1 MTVSHKEK
9 STVLNSEHNHFLNQG
24 EDKHITD
31 LDPTLANQTPIF
43 HKKKA
48 GDVVYNIV
56 PSPFWSA
63 LDPAFGKGG
72 SREYPLRTSAE
83 SRIKALGQIM
93 QLKNPEVRIE
103 PTNLCNYTCTM
114 CPRDTHDRPK
124 GYMPMEFYTSIVN
137 EVVQMG
143 AKQITLVNFGEPFI
157 DPTLED
163 KIWYATQRGLR
174 TYLITNAS
182 LFHLPSKSK
191 FAKEFGDPNGKPM
204 TKIEAAVRAG
214 LTEVRLSFYGATK
227 EVYESVMVGGKF
239 EQTEANIRMASEMR
253 NKFGK
258 DIVSPTTKET
268 IKSPEISM
276 YFLEFNKN
284 QKETSK
290 EMQDFL
296 NYTRPFADYI
306 EVWRPHNFGDGRHY
320 RDLKQEKRSCGRPN
334 SGPIQINWKGIVV
347 PCCYDYNEEIPLGN
361 VAQQT
366 VEEMLK
372 GAAYEKL
379 REAHNTKQFHLVPY
393 CDTCDQL
400 CERNDALVVSTN
412 PKHQNRSKEDIMKS
426 PNTLADFKME

>member
-1 MTVSHKEK
+1 MTTILTSKN
-9 STVLNSEHNHFLNQG
+9 SNLNSDHNHDLNAG
-24 EDKHITD
+24 VDNHIVH
-31 LDPTLANQTPIF
+31 LDPTVANQTPSF
-43 HKKKA
+43 QKAKA

-56 PSPFWSA
+56 PSPFWNA

-83 SRIKALGQIM
+83 KRIKPVGEIM
-93 QLKNPEVRIE
+93 MLKNPEVRIE

-124 GYMPMEFYTSIVN
+124 GYMPMEFYYSLVD
-137 EVVQMG
+137 EVILMG

-163 KIWYATQRGLR
+163 KIYYATQKGLR
-174 TYLITNAS
+174 TYLISNAS

-191 FAKEFGDPNGKPM
+191 FAKEFGEGKPM

-214 LTEVRLSFYGATK
+214 LTEIRLSFYGATK
-227 EVYESVMVGGKF
+227 AVYESVMVGGKF

-253 NKFGK
+253 DKFGR
-258 DIVSPTTKET
+258 DLISPTTKEH

-284 QKETSK
+284 KTETSQ

-306 EVWRPHNFGDGRHY
+306 EVWRPHNFGDGRSY
-320 RDLKQEKRSCGRPN
+320 RDIKEEKRTCGRPN

-372 GAAYEKL
+372 GSAYEKL
-379 REAHNTKQFHLVPY
+379 REAHNTKQFELVPY
-393 CDTCDQL
+393 CDKCDQL

-426 PNTLADFKME
+426 PNTMADFKME

>member
-1 MTVSHKEK
+1 MSLTHN
-9 STVLNSEHNHFLNQG
+9 STSESILSSDHNHTLNKG
-24 EDKHITD
+24 IDNHITVM
-31 LDPTLANQTPIF
+31 DPTSTNQTLSF
-43 HKKKA
+43 HKAKA
-48 GDVVYNIV
+48 GDVVYKIV
-56 PSPFWSA
+56 PSPFWNA
-63 LDPAFGKGG
+63 LDPAYGKGG
-72 SREYPLRTSAE
+72 SHEYPLRTSAE
-83 SRIKALGQIM
+83 KRIKTTESIM
-93 QLKNPEVRIE
+93 KLKNPEVRIE

-114 CPRDTHDRPK
+114 CPRDTHDRLK
-124 GYMPMEFYTSIVN
+124 GYMPMEFYTSVVD
-137 EVVQMG
+137 EVVMMG

-191 FAKEFGDPNGKPM
+191 FAKEFGDGKPM

-214 LTEVRLSFYGATK
+214 LTEIRLSFYGATK

-239 EQTEANIRMASEMR
+239 EQTEANIRLATEMR

-258 DIVSPTTKET
+258 DIVSPTTKQT

-276 YFLEFNKN
+276 YFLEFNKDKN
-284 QKETSK
+284 TTSQ

-296 NYTRPFADYI
+296 NYTKPFADYI
-306 EVWRPHNFGDGRHY
+306 EVWRPHNFGDGRTY
-320 RDLKQEKRSCGRPN
+320 RDLKEEKRSCGRPN

-361 VAQQT
+361 VALQT
-366 VEEMLK
+366 VEEVLK
-372 GAAYEKL
+372 GTAYEKL

-393 CDTCDQL
+393 CDKCDQL
-400 CERNDALVVSTN
+400 CERNDALVISTN

>member
-1 MTVSHKEK
+1 MTYTSNDGK
-9 STVLNSEHNHFLNQG
+9 NSNFSPEHNHDLNKG
-24 EDKHITD
+24 VDTHITE
-31 LDPTLANQTPIF
+31 LDPTVKNQVQAMQF
-43 HKKKA
+43 MKA
-48 GDVVYNIV
+48 GDVVHKII
-56 PSPFWSA
+56 PSPFWNA
-63 LDPAFGKGG
+63 LDPKFGRGG
-72 SREYPLRTSAE
+72 SAEYPLRTTVE
-83 SRIKALGQIM
+83 TRIKPVGQIM

-124 GYMPMEFYTSIVN
+124 GYMPMEFYYSVVD
-137 EVVQMG
+137 EVIKMG

-163 KIWYATQRGLR
+163 KIYYATQKGLR

-191 FAKEFGDPNGKPM
+191 FAKEFGDGKPM

-214 LTEVRLSFYGATK
+214 LTEIRLSFYGATK

-239 EQTEANIRMASEMR
+239 EQTEANIRLASEMR
-253 NKFGK
+253 NKFGR
-258 DIVSPTTKET
+258 DIISPTTKAS

-276 YFLEFNKN
+276 YFLEFSANKN
-284 QKETSK
+284 ETSK

-320 RDLKQEKRSCGRPN
+320 RDLKVEKRSCGRPN

-361 VAQQT
+361 VALQT

-379 REAHNTKQFHLVPY
+379 REAHNNKQFELVPY
-393 CDTCDQL
+393 CDKCDQL
-400 CERNDALVVSTN
+400 CERNDALVISTN